1 MRLVVSQVLFYSL
14 LQIELMQ
21 NEEVK
26 LPSFGLVKGFA
37 YGIIVTISGMKI
49 PVLRLEE
56 YKVKKTIAVLSILLL
71 TISLTACGG
80 VKQEEYDQLAT
91 EKATLQEEKEAL
103 QKSYEELQ
111 ADYDQMSTELEN
123 VRSEYEAYQTKM
135 KPYEQLSEE
144 EAEAK
149 RIEAEKVIQQ
159 QQEEEKKRQ
168 EAEAAEKAAK
178 EAQGYETGITY
189 DNIARNPDDYKGEKV
204 KFWGKVIQVIEGD
217 STVQIRL
224 AVNKS
229 YDQIIF
235 CEYNKTI
242 VSSRVLEDDLITVY
256 GTSAGVIS
264 YQSTGGG
271 TITIPAV
278 AVVRIDQ

>member
-1 MRLVVSQVLFYSL
+1 
-14 LQIELMQ
+14 MQ

-26 LPSFGLVKGFA
+26 LPSFGLVKGSA

>member
-1 MRLVVSQVLFYSL
+1 
-14 LQIELMQ
+14 
-21 NEEVK
+21 
-26 LPSFGLVKGFA
+26 
-37 YGIIVTISGMKI
+37 MK
-49 PVLRLEE
+49 
-56 YKVKKTIAVLSILLL
+56 KVIAALSILLL
-71 TISLTACGG
+71 TFSLTACSG
-80 VKQEEYDQLAT
+80 VKQEEYDQLSA
-91 EKATLQEEKEAL
+91 EKATLQQEKETL
-103 QKSYEELQ
+103 QKSYDELQ
-111 ADYDQMSTELEN
+111 ADYDQMSTDLKN
-123 VRSEYEAYQTKM
+123 LQAEYEAYEKKM
-135 KPYEQLSEE
+135 QPYEQLSED

-217 STVQIRL
+217 TTVQIRL

-235 CEYNKTI
+235 CEYSKGL
-242 VSSRVLEDDLITVY
+242 VSSRILEDDLITIY

-278 AVVRIDQ
+278 AVARIDQ